1 MDNKKTSVGRVRW
14 TILAMLLCATTINYM
29 DRVAL
34 AQLKPIFE
42 VELKWHFLGRSTD
55 RQTDSNIG
63 MAYLLA
69 ECGNAKR
76 TRQRDHVGST
86 QGRFELNRYELNKKD
101 LVPLR

>member
-42 VELKWHFLGRSTD
+42 VELKWTEADYEKIVFTLRPPGVHYSCK
-55 RQTDSNIG
+55 S
-63 MAYLLA
+63 
-69 ECGNAKR
+69 GNGTAV
-76 TRQRDHVGST
+76 TIHSS
-86 QGRFELNRYELNKKD
+86 
-101 LVPLR
+101 